1 LFLYYAHKRLDGV
14 GYLLLFSFI
23 LSYVTFQQFN
33 FSCQIIMEEIQENEL
48 INQVI
53 KITTTGKVE
62 LDQGMLKPI
71 KKACKHNEAFLKP
84 VFDTIMK
91 QLKRKHSEIRLSAF
105 QTLKELFERS
115 HQFRLLVLEDLYTI
129 LELTL
134 ETNNVL
140 LPPPK
145 AAAKRLRTL
154 ASETLQLPATS
165 QKGLFQ

>member
-1 LFLYYAHKRLDGV
+1 MYEFSWNNLDLTLFLR
-14 GYLLLFSFI
+14 
-23 LSYVTFQQFN
+23 
-33 FSCQIIMEEIQENEL
+33 
-48 INQVI
+48 
-53 KITTTGKVE
+53 
-62 LDQGMLKPI
+62 
-71 KKACKHNEAFLKP
+71 HNEAFLKP

-105 QTLKELFERS
+105 QTMKELFERS

-140 LPPPK
+140 LPLPK

-154 ASETLQLPATS
+154 ASETLHQWTKKFGSAYRYDHNISDFHLWFMFSDIFKWNAS
-165 QKGLFQ
+165 Q

>member
-1 LFLYYAHKRLDGV
+1 MLLNPEKLWCSQWCSIHSEHLKNLDRVDMVSIPWRITTTGENLFLYYAHKRIDGV

-71 KKACKHNEAFLKP
+71 KKACKWVLPVLK
-84 VFDTIMK
+84 
-91 QLKRKHSEIRLSAF
+91 LSDS
-105 QTLKELFERS
+105 K
-115 HQFRLLVLEDLYTI
+115 I
-129 LELTL
+129 
-134 ETNNVL
+134 
-140 LPPPK
+140 
-145 AAAKRLRTL
+145 
-154 ASETLQLPATS
+154 
-165 QKGLFQ
+165 